1 MTGALDS
8 EILPLAKEL
17 ADEFGKA
24 VTLVSV
30 SETFDPA
37 TGNTTTTE
45 TTHLVNAVPPQAF
58 NKSRIDGS
66 LIQAGDTVIGLPAQ
80 PLSDPPTTEDKLRF
94 DGGTWTVVAVDPIYS
109 GEQVALYNVQV
120 RQ

>member
-8 EILPLAKEL
+8 EMIPLAAEL
-17 ADEFGKA
+17 ADDLGKA
-24 VTLVSV
+24 VTLVRV

-37 TGNTTTTE
+37 TGNTTQTE

-58 NKSRIDGS
+58 SRTRIDGS
-66 LIQAGDTVIGLPAQ
+66 LIQEGDTLVALPAQ
-80 PLSDPPTTEDKLRF
+80 PLSNAPTTEDKLRF
-94 DGGTWTVVAVDPIYS
+94 GGETWTVIAVDPIYS
-109 GEQVALYNVQV
+109 GEKVALYNLQV